1 MSGIDYQTSL
11 NNYQTNGNS
20 NFFIFNSGGGDK
32 IHTALRRAGFDHS
45 ATELAERRDSWST
58 GKNIGG
64 RK

>member
-1 MSGIDYQTSL
+1 MAIV
-11 NNYQTNGNS
+11 
-20 NFFIFNSGGGDK
+20 IFLFLIVGGGDK